1 MIAFLKNNIYDCITP
16 RIALFAISIPFKILG
31 IGLGFVGVQNSNI
44 LLIIFGFI
52 SSVLWFALV
61 FAVAFNNIDEILIKR
76 LECLKRTAAFI
87 LTGFFVL
94 CVIGILLFMAFHVNL
109 INQIDELFVVNDSA
123 ALTHQAL
130 ENLLNGDN
138 PYKASNIIEAFKKYD
153 VSFDKITPI
162 MTGRFSDIFPYPDN
176 QSLER
181 IWEIA
186 CQTPESI
193 PAEIMSMF
201 NYPAGSIII
210 SAPFFLA
217 GISDMRI
224 VGILLCVPVLIYATC
239 KATSKWRALLLAILL
254 LSIDVW
260 SSFIN
265 GGGGYFVFPFL
276 LLAWLSWKDN
286 WVLSALAMGL
296 AVTMKQT
303 AWFYLIFYMILI
315 FREKGFYKSLHS
327 FVVIFLVFFVINI
340 PFIIDSPSVW
350 LSSLFA
356 PLTKP
361 LFPMGVGIVSLVSSG
376 IVSIQSSLLFSI
388 MEGIALACCA
398 LWYFFNCNRHPY
410 TGPILA
416 VIPLF
421 FAWRSLPAYFI
432 YADIIIIVSIIV
444 KEYSVKCKANC
455 AVAPSCNG

>member
-1 MIAFLKNNIYDCITP
+1 MITFLKNNIYERITP
-16 RIALFAISIPFKILG
+16 RIALFFISIPFKFLAIALV
-31 IGLGFVGVQNSNI
+31 FVGIQNGHI
-44 LLIIFGFI
+44 LLIAFGLLSWI
-52 SSVLWFALV
+52 LWFTLI

-76 LECLKRTAAFI
+76 LECLKRTVAFI
-87 LTGFFVL
+87 LIGFFVL

-109 INQIDELFVVNDSA
+109 IDQIDELFVFNDSA

-138 PYKASNIIEAFKKYD
+138 PYKASNVIEAFKKYD

-162 MTGRFSDIFPYPDN
+162 MIGRFSGVFPYPDN

-193 PAEIMSMF
+193 PSEIMSMF

-224 VGILLCVPVLIYATC
+224 VGILLCLPVLIYATY
-239 KATSKWRALLLAILL
+239 KAASKWRVILLTILL

-265 GGGGYFVFPFL
+265 GGTGYFVLPFL
-276 LLAWLSWKDN
+276 LLSWLSWKDN
-286 WVLSALAMGL
+286 WALSALSMGL
-296 AVTMKQT
+296 AVAMKQT

-315 FREKGFYKSLHS
+315 FREKGIYKSLCS
-327 FVVIFLVFFVINI
+327 FVVILLVFSVINI
-340 PFIIDSPSVW
+340 PFIIDSPGVW
-350 LSSLFA
+350 LSSVLA

-376 IVSIQSSLLFSI
+376 IVGIQSSLLFSI
-388 MEGIALACCA
+388 MEGLALVCCV

-421 FAWRSLPAYFI
+421 FAWRSLPTYFI